1 MGCKMNSK
9 QWNFVIV
16 VEMIKEA
23 WISIIS
29 YKLRSSLTVL
39 GVVIGVTS
47 VTLMVSIG
55 QGVQRKVDKQF
66 SSLGS
71 NLLTIRPGSPKVRGI
86 SSGNFQTLT
95 YEDAQAIAHFNF
107 VKNVAY
113 SNSVAAQAVYGNVNK
128 SVTVYGVSSQY
139 FDVNNLNIGKGQLLK
154 LREDRSISS
163 YVVLG
168 KNVADELYK
177 NDDPVGKII
186 RVKGVALKII
196 GVLQEKGSGFGP
208 SEDDAVFVSFAT
220 FLQRISGSKYP
231 KAVSHISI
239 NISDQ
244 NYMDYAQDKITQL
257 LRKRHF
263 IKAKLDDDFRIDNL
277 KEISDSIKNVT
288 STFTTLLA
296 AIAAI
301 SLVVGSIG
309 IVNMMLVSVT
319 ERTREIGLRK
329 ALGAQENLIMQQFLI
344 ESLIISF
351 IGSMIGLILGLVF
364 SQIAAVVLAM
374 ELPVSVYS
382 IIISIII
389 SIIVGILSGLIPSIK
404 AAKLSPVEAFRV
416 E

>member
-1 MGCKMNSK
+1 MKKNNQFSS
-9 QWNFVIV
+9 VIIF
-16 VEMIKEA
+16 EMIKEA

-39 GVVIGVTS
+39 GVVIGVAS
-47 VTLMVSIG
+47 VTLMMSIG
-55 QGVQRKVDKQF
+55 EGVQSKIDKQF

-71 NLLTIRPGSPKVRGI
+71 NLLTVRPTSPKSRGV

-95 YEDAQAIAHFNF
+95 YEDANAISKFNF
-107 VKNVAY
+107 VKNVSY
-113 SNSVAAQAVYGNVNK
+113 NKSSSGQAVNGNLNK
-128 SVTVYGVSSQY
+128 SVTIYGVSGKY
-139 FDVNNLNIGKGQLLK
+139 FEANNLKISQGKLFESK
-154 LREDRSISS
+154 DDRSASAFVI
-163 YVVLG
+163 LG
-168 KNVADELYK
+168 KNVGEELYK
-177 NDDPVGKII
+177 NENPIGKII
-186 RVKGVALKII
+186 RVKGVALKVI
-196 GVLQEKGSGFGP
+196 GVLQEKGSSFGP

-231 KAVSHISI
+231 KAVSQISI

-244 NYMDYAQDKITQL
+244 NYMDYAQEKISEL
-257 LRKRHF
+257 LRKRHLLKE
-263 IKAKLDDDFRIDNL
+263 KADDDFKINNL
-277 KEISDSIKNVT
+277 KEISDSIKSVT

-309 IVNMMLVSVT
+309 IINMMLVSVT

-329 ALGAQENLIMQQFLI
+329 AIGAAESLIMQQFLI

-351 IGSMIGLILGLVF
+351 LGSLIGLILGLVL
-364 SQIAAVVLAM
+364 SQVVEVIIKIDLPISIYAVAA
-374 ELPVSVYS
+374 S
-382 IIISIII
+382 IIISIL
-389 SIIVGILSGLIPSIK
+389 VGILSGLIPSIK

>member
-1 MGCKMNSK
+1 MENK
-9 QWNFVIV
+9 QLNQVII

-23 WISIIS
+23 WISIVS

-39 GVVIGVTS
+39 GVVIGVAS

-55 QGVQRKVDKQF
+55 QGVQVKVDKQF

-71 NLLTIRPGSPKVRGI
+71 NLLTIRPGSPKSKGI

-95 YEDAQAIAHFNF
+95 YEDAKAIANFNF
-107 VKNVAY
+107 VKNVSY
-113 SNSVAAQAVYGNVNK
+113 NKSISAQAVNGNLNK
-128 SVTVYGVSSQY
+128 SVTIYGISDKYFEANNLKIEKGKSFELKDERSVSS
-139 FDVNNLNIGKGQLLK
+139 F
-154 LREDRSISS
+154 
-163 YVVLG
+163 VVIG

-177 NDDPVGKII
+177 NENPVGKII
-186 RVKGVALKII
+186 RVKGAPLKMI
-196 GVLQEKGSGFGP
+196 GVLQEKGSSFGP

-231 KAVSHISI
+231 KSVSQISV
-239 NISDQ
+239 NISDP
-244 NYMDYAQDKITQL
+244 NYMEYAGEKIAEL

-263 IKAKLDDDFRIDNL
+263 IKAKSDDDFKITNL

-288 STFTTLLA
+288 STFTTLLV

-319 ERTREIGLRK
+319 ERIREIGLRK
-329 ALGAQENLIMQQFLI
+329 ALGAEENLIMQQFLI
-344 ESLIISF
+344 EALIISF
-351 IGSMIGLILGLVF
+351 IGSMIGLILGLTL
-364 SQIAAVVLAM
+364 SQIAALVLKM
-374 ELPVSVYS
+374 DLPISLYS
-382 IIISIII
+382 IVISIII